1 MSEKSAKERILD
13 ASETLFNK
21 HGFHAV
27 GIDRIQ
33 DISGVSK
40 VTMYKHF
47 GSKKELILAVLIR
60 RDERFRQSLS
70 RRASESS
77 SLKGKINAVIDW
89 HLEWFNSSDFNG
101 CMFVSADKEFGKT
114 DSDIKAVTKSH
125 KSRIYDVVKGI
136 FDDEGVEN
144 SAQQANI
151 LFLLLE
157 GAITVAAVMGGT
169 THFEGSRQPLLR
181 SLSLEQ
187 PE

>member
-1 MSEKSAKERILD
+1 M
-13 ASETLFNK
+13 
-21 HGFHAV
+21 
-27 GIDRIQ
+27 
-33 DISGVSK
+33 
-40 VTMYKHF
+40 
-47 GSKKELILAVLIR
+47 
-60 RDERFRQSLS
+60 
-70 RRASESS
+70 
-77 SLKGKINAVIDW
+77 
-89 HLEWFNSSDFNG
+89 
-101 CMFVSADKEFGKT
+101 
-114 DSDIKAVTKSH
+114 
-125 KSRIYDVVKGI
+125 KGI